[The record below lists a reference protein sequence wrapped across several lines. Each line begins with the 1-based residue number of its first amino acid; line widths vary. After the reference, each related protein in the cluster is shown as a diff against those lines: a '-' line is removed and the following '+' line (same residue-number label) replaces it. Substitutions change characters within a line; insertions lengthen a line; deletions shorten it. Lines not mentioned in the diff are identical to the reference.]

1 MENEKL
7 DQPKIKNKSKL
18 LFILIGSGLVVAI
31 LLVCLFCYWNNVEED
46 AIISNNNID
55 LNYNNMQT
63 NKVIFPNGLDSLIG
77 QSEEEAKEK
86 LENSGLN
93 VEISEITEFSET
105 IPRGKVIKWQGIRY
119 TGNWHY
125 KYEELNDLEISA
137 YQDTLKDNP
146 VLLQSVLY
154 EKIYEYDKLSDINL
168 IEGDTITLTISKG
181 KEIKMPN
188 LLGMTE
194 DKAKQTIEENKLK
207 YKETLTGSDLSYD
220 ENTIIDQSI
229 SAGTMIEEDTEISI
243 TLNKQIRNETLSI
256 NVKSMNYSNKEMVD
270 LLVKAN
276 GKEIFN
282 QAVDGNNKNQ
292 IVDITVGNIVNI
304 EIYIDNSLKYSQEI
318 DLREKTSSNAPI
330 YITSG
335 NTNVNNNDNN
345 DNNDGDYTLD
355 LYDSTDMTDEDSTN
369 SYILDIY

>member
-1 MENEKL
+1 
-7 DQPKIKNKSKL
+7 
-18 LFILIGSGLVVAI
+18 
-31 LLVCLFCYWNNVEED
+31 
-46 AIISNNNID
+46 
-55 LNYNNMQT
+55 
-63 NKVIFPNGLDSLIG
+63 
-77 QSEEEAKEK
+77 
-86 LENSGLN
+86 
-93 VEISEITEFSET
+93 
-105 IPRGKVIKWQGIRY
+105 
-119 TGNWHY
+119 
-125 KYEELNDLEISA
+125 
-137 YQDTLKDNP
+137 
-146 VLLQSVLY
+146 
-154 EKIYEYDKLSDINL
+154 
-168 IEGDTITLTISKG
+168 
-181 KEIKMPN
+181 
-188 LLGMTE
+188 
-194 DKAKQTIEENKLK
+194 
-207 YKETLTGSDLSYD
+207 
-220 ENTIIDQSI
+220 
-229 SAGTMIEEDTEISI
+229 MIEEDTEISI

>member
-7 DQPKIKNKSKL
+7 DQPKTKNKSKL
-18 LFILIGSGLVVAI
+18 LFIIIGSGLIVTI
-31 LLVCLFCYWNNVEED
+31 LFVCLFCYWNTVEED
-46 AIISNNNID
+46 AIISNDNID

-63 NKVIFPNGLDSLIG
+63 NKVSFPNGLDSLIG
-77 QSEEEAKEK
+77 LSEEDAKEK

-105 IPRGKVIKWQGIRY
+105 IQRGKVIKWQGIRY
-119 TGNWHY
+119 TGDWHY

-146 VLLQSVLY
+146 ILLQSVLY
-154 EKIYEYDKLSDINL
+154 EKIYEYDKLSDTNL

-229 SAGTMIEEDTEISI
+229 SAGTIIEEDTEISI
-243 TLNKQIRNETLSI
+243 TLNKQVRNETLSI
-256 NVKSMNYSNKEMVD
+256 NVKSMNNSNKETVE
-270 LLVKAN
+270 LLVKVD
-276 GKEIFN
+276 GQEIFN
-282 QAVDGNNKNQ
+282 QTVDGNNRNQ
-292 IVDITVGNIVNI
+292 LVNVTAWNIVNI
-304 EIYIDNSLKYSQEI
+304 EVYIDNSLKYSQEI

-335 NTNVNNNDNN
+335 NTNVNNN
-345 DNNDGDYTLD
+345 NNDGGYTLD
-355 LYDSTDMTDEDSTN
+355 LYDSTDTTDEDDTN

>member
-7 DQPKIKNKSKL
+7 DQPKTKNKSKL
-18 LFILIGSGLVVAI
+18 LFIIIGSGLIVTI
-31 LLVCLFCYWNNVEED
+31 LFVCLFCYWNTVEED
-46 AIISNNNID
+46 AIISNDNID

-63 NKVIFPNGLDSLIG
+63 NKVSFPNGLDSLIG
-77 QSEEEAKEK
+77 LSEEDAKEK

-105 IPRGKVIKWQGIRY
+105 IQRGKVIKWQGIRY
-119 TGNWHY
+119 TGDCHY

-146 VLLQSVLY
+146 ILLQSVLY
-154 EKIYEYDKLSDINL
+154 EKIYEYDKLSDTNL

-229 SAGTMIEEDTEISI
+229 SAGTIIEEDTEISI
-243 TLNKQIRNETLSI
+243 TLNKQVRNETLSI
-256 NVKSMNYSNKEMVD
+256 NVKSMNNSNKETVE
-270 LLVKAN
+270 LLVKVD
-276 GKEIFN
+276 GQEIFN
-282 QAVDGNNKNQ
+282 QTVDGNNRNQ
-292 IVDITVGNIVNI
+292 LVNVTAWNIVNI
-304 EIYIDNSLKYSQEI
+304 EVYIDNSLKYSQEI

-335 NTNVNNNDNN
+335 NTNVNNN
-345 DNNDGDYTLD
+345 NNDGGYTLD
-355 LYDSTDMTDEDSTN
+355 LYDSTDTTDEDDTN